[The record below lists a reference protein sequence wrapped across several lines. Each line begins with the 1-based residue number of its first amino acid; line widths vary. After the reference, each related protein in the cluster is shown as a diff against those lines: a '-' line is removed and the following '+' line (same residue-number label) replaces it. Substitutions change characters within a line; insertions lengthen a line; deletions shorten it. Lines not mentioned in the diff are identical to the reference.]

1 MDSKIPSDVEI
12 KDATTKLYDFV
23 QYANKYYD
31 TNEPWTLAKTDL
43 NKFNSVTSN
52 CLYLIANMANL
63 YEPIMPKRAQIVADL
78 LGFKLN
84 NFKPVTYNA
93 NVVVNNVPLLFQRLD
108 LEQID
113 MTLGAVD
120 TFNI

>member
-1 MDSKIPSDVEI
+1 MLANGEI

-23 QYANKYYD
+23 QYTNKYYD